1 MSELTVT
8 DRDRK
13 EAWKIV
19 YAIEPV
25 VGLDEQR
32 RQATTIAL
40 ALAAQ
45 RERIAA
51 LLRSVAKP
59 RSPPRSA
66 RGRRHDPQGTT

>member
-51 LLRSVAKP
+51 FAEECGETAIAAAIRKGETA
-59 RSPPRSA
+59 
-66 RGRRHDPQGTT
+66 